1 MTRRRRLALVLA
13 CLLVVMTGCANH
25 NTAQESGA
33 EIESDTKA
41 NTNAN
46 TNAEKKTGKDK
57 ENNGESSEK
66 IEENAPTANTSGSNS
81 GSPVTIKIANYAVL
95 EKGYEEF
102 WQNVKEGY
110 EAKYPNITVE
120 WVTAPYGEILN
131 QVINMAGG
139 GDKVDCVFGEDIW
152 IPSLVEAGL
161 AAPMDQVL
169 DSDFLNDYYPNALAA
184 HSMDDTVYAAPL
196 YLTPPV
202 LFYNKEL
209 FKEAGLDPEK
219 PPKSYDEMMV
229 MAEKLSQLKS
239 SDGNK
244 VYAFG
249 FPTGSVIVVGS
260 YLQGLIKNFGGEIF
274 DADGKLNVKNT
285 GFVDA
290 FKFLQEL
297 DEKGYNPQNAKAKDL
312 RNLFALGQLAMYY
325 DKTGGINGVT
335 SINPAAADFTATAC
349 PLAGGGGSGETVS
362 QSHCFIAIDNGQEKK
377 EAVKN
382 FIQYVITPEVME
394 DYMTNIAPAYPAKK
408 AMEHMEG
415 VNNSAFLAG
424 ARDTVNH
431 LSPSLMFPTVADF
444 NLELCALAQAV
455 TMGDE
460 EVQTAAAD
468 FEKSVQPLLP

>member
-1 MTRRRRLALVLA
+1 MKFRKKGALILA
-13 CLLVVMTGCANH
+13 CMMVVTTGCSQNNAV
-25 NTAQESGA
+25 QESNVDLKADNKTDMSSDHKA
-33 EIESDTKA
+33 EEAEAALETGVLKRESDSQITL
-41 NTNAN
+41 
-46 TNAEKKTGKDK
+46 
-57 ENNGESSEK
+57 
-66 IEENAPTANTSGSNS
+66 
-81 GSPVTIKIANYAVL
+81 KIANYAVL

-102 WQNVKEGY
+102 WQGVKEGY
-110 EAKYPNITVE
+110 EEKYPNVTIE
-120 WVTAPYGEILN
+120 WITAPYGEILN

-161 AAPMDQVL
+161 AAPMDKIL
-169 DSDFLNDYYPNALAA
+169 DPEFLNDYYSDALNA
-184 HSMDDTVYAAPL
+184 HSMNNTVYAVPL

-219 PPKSYDEMMV
+219 PPKTYEEMMM
-229 MAEKLSQLKS
+229 MAEKLSQLKT

-260 YLQGLIKNFGGEIF
+260 YLQGLIKNFGGEIL
-274 DADGKLNVKNT
+274 DSDGNLNIKNK
-285 GFVDA
+285 GFTEA
-290 FKFLQEL
+290 FEFLQKL

-335 SINPAAADFTATAC
+335 SINSEAADFTATAC
-349 PLAGGGGSGETVS
+349 PLAGGSGSGKTVS
-362 QSHCFIAIDNGQEKK
+362 QSHCFIAIDNGSERR

-382 FIQYVITPEVME
+382 FIQFVITPEVME

-408 AMEHMEG
+408 AMERMEG

-460 EVQTAAAD
+460 EVTAAAED
-468 FEKSVQPLLP
+468 FEKTVQHLLP

>member
-46 TNAEKKTGKDK
+46 TNAEKKNGKDK

-184 HSMDDTVYAAPL
+184 HSMDGTVYAAPL

-274 DADGKLNVKNT
+274 DADGKPVSYT
-285 GFVDA
+285 H
-290 FKFLQEL
+290 
-297 DEKGYNPQNAKAKDL
+297 L
-312 RNLFALGQLAMYY
+312 RAH
-325 DKTGGINGVT
+325 
-335 SINPAAADFTATAC
+335 
-349 PLAGGGGSGETVS
+349 ET
-362 QSHCFIAIDNGQEKK
+362 
-377 EAVKN
+377 
-382 FIQYVITPEVME
+382 
-394 DYMTNIAPAYPAKK
+394 
-408 AMEHMEG
+408 
-415 VNNSAFLAG
+415 
-424 ARDTVNH
+424 
-431 LSPSLMFPTVADF
+431 
-444 NLELCALAQAV
+444 
-455 TMGDE
+455 
-460 EVQTAAAD
+460 
-468 FEKSVQPLLP
+468 